1 MSGVH
6 LRDDLRSRCAVFLQV
21 PGFSRGAGAAVALT
35 VFSTFFLLSD
45 GMPRAVLDAISWSK
59 AGFVPSAEAPVVQSR
74 LPRPRPDDPQITGSI
89 APALSPKTGAQSRQ
103 QSGRARAPETVHEDG
118 LRSTAMMLASERC
131 GEVLSSDILASRS
144 DGADAVAVAV
154 TCADGSRVYLE
165 PAALENARLN
175 RAQIPGNAVRR
186 PELLSEAQA
195 VDACERK
202 LRDGLAVPDS
212 FDRNPATSRFTSA
225 PGGGAL
231 VSFDYAARNGLGF
244 PFQMHAECV
253 LDGGRI
259 ARLEAEPR

>member
-1 MSGVH
+1 M
-6 LRDDLRSRCAVFLQV
+6 
-21 PGFSRGAGAAVALT
+21 ALT
-35 VFSTFFLLSD
+35 LCSTFFLLFD
-45 GMPRAVLDAISWSK
+45 GPPRAALDAISWWK
-59 AGFVPSAEAPVVQSR
+59 PSSAPSVEAAVIQSR
-74 LPRPRPDDPQITGSI
+74 LPRPRPDGPQITGSI
-89 APALSPKTGAQSRQ
+89 APSASSTSGPRSRQ
-103 QSGRARAPETVHEDG
+103 QPGRARTLETVHDDG

-131 GEVLSSDILASRS
+131 GEVLSSDILASRI
-144 DGADAVAVAV
+144 DGAGAVTVAV
-154 TCADGSRVYLE
+154 TCANGSRVYLE
-165 PAALENARLN
+165 PAALESARLK
-175 RAQIPGNAVRR
+175 RAQIPDTATQR

-195 VDACERK
+195 VDVCERK